1 MRFKT
6 LLIHR
11 CSLLTAGEAIGEDDY
26 GRPIQTMIETIN
38 VPCRVDQVRERIV
51 SGATGDDF
59 ILNNTLILGSKIP
72 VYLDTKV
79 LEIKDLQGNSVLE
92 GSFSIENINPFYDSK
107 KLHHYEISL
116 QRE

>member
-59 ILNNTLILGSKIP
+59 ILNNTLILGAKIP
-72 VYLDTKV
+72 IFLDTQV
-79 LEIKDLQGNSVLE
+79 LQIKDLEGNPVLE
-92 GSFSIENINPFYDSK
+92 GSFSIETINPFYK
-107 KLHHYEISL
+107 GQKLHHYEIAL